1 MILWR
6 KIRNSQLGVKFR
18 RQHGIGKYIVDFY
31 CAEMKLIIE
40 IDGDIH
46 FYDKNIFRDK
56 KREAYLKNLGLKIKR
71 YTNLDISYNI
81 ENVLADLRQYL
92 DP

>member
-1 MILWR
+1 
-6 KIRNSQLGVKFR
+6 
-18 RQHGIGKYIVDFY
+18 
-31 CAEMKLIIE
+31 MKLIIE

-92 DP
+92 DPWIHLTLALSSERRGKKNKKSAS